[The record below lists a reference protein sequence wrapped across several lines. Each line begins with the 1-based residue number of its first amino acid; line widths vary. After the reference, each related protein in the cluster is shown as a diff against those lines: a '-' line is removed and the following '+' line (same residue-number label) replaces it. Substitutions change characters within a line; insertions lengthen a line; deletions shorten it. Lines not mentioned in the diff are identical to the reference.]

1 MMRYW
6 NQWTVLAVW
15 ALAMGGAWAV
25 FVPSLLS
32 AGTLAAIAL
41 GGPALVVLVRTLR
54 LAHEPAPSFGQ
65 GRAAAD
71 AAEAAARVRK

>member
-15 ALAMGGAWAV
+15 ALAM
-25 FVPSLLS
+25 
-32 AGTLAAIAL
+32 